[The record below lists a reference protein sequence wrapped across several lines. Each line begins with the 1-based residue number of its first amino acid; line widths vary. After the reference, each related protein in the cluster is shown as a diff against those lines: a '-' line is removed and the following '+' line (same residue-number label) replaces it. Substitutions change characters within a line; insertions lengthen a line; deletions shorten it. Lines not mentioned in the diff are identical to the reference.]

1 MRSRRLIPLLILLV
15 FIIGLVWLIRGRR
28 GETTAAANPIVLCP
42 GPDAYGYTCESGA
55 GYAYIDATNDTF
67 LYQDDGVITL
77 ELPFPFTFYGTT
89 YEEITASSNGNLQFS
104 TENTDYLNAC
114 VTLPEPV
121 EETETDDEAAAA
133 DEPTNTG
140 LVVAEM
146 GDLIAPYW
154 TDLDLR
160 FYGYL
165 ETEVVGEEP
174 NRIFV
179 IEWDSIPPF
188 DGEPEDGV
196 TFAVQLFEGSN
207 NIVVLYQDVTSL
219 TSNGLVSTVLLQSES
234 QGLALQYSCNQ
245 PTIADLSAITFPHPS
260 ETTDEWGIEP
270 EGDEAEDG
278 EANEAVALKADAAAL
293 LHSLN
298 LSSHP
303 ETRLA
308 ELQAQWANQNPVR
321 LSQWLWADLTGDG
334 LDELILLWRTK
345 PQLEQ
350 SRLLILSQLSSGSFT
365 LLNDV
370 TLSNRTTQFEQLTLA
385 ELADVTADGTPDVI
399 LHDAATGQTTVLLL
413 NGVQV
418 TTYTLDE
425 KCTGRVGVVEGN
437 VVRDGCGRGRVITG
451 WNGSAFR
458 PMNR

>member
-15 FIIGLVWLIRGRR
+15 FIVGLIWFIRGRQA
-28 GETTAAANPIVLCP
+28 ETTAAANPIVLCP

-104 TENTDYLNAC
+104 TENIDYLNAC
-114 VTLPEPV
+114 VTLPEPAD
-121 EETETDDEAAAA
+121 ETVSEDEDAAA
-133 DEPTNTG
+133 DETANAG
-140 LVVAEM
+140 LVVADM
-146 GDLIAPYW
+146 GDMIAPYW

-165 ETEVVGEEP
+165 ETEVVGETP

-179 IEWDSIPPF
+179 IEWDNIPPF

-207 NIVVLYQDVTSL
+207 NIVFLYQDVTSFD
-219 TSNGLVSTVLLQSES
+219 SNGLESTVLLQSED

-245 PTIADLSAITFPHPS
+245 PTIADLSAITFPHPA
-260 ETTDEWGIEP
+260 ETDEAWGLEP
-270 EGDEAEDG
+270 EGDEDENGD
-278 EANEAVALKADAAAL
+278 ANETVALKADAAAL
-293 LHSLN
+293 LHTLN
-298 LSSHP
+298 LSSQP
-303 ETRLA
+303 EARLA
-308 ELQAQWANQNPVR
+308 ELRSQWASQNPVR
-321 LSQWLWADLTGDG
+321 LSQWLWVDLTNDG
-334 LDELILLWRTK
+334 MDELILLWRTK

-350 SRLLILSQLSSGSFT
+350 SRLLILTQLPSGGFT

-370 TLSNRTTQFEQLTLA
+370 TLSSRTTQFEQLTLA
-385 ELADVTADGTPDVI
+385 EVADVTADGTSDVL
-399 LHDAATGQTTVLLL
+399 LHDTATGQTTVLVLT
-413 NGVQV
+413 NGQV
-418 TTYTLDE
+418 TVHTLDE
-425 KCTGRVGVVEGN
+425 KCTGRVGVVERQ
-437 VVRDGCGRGRVITG
+437 VVRDGCGRGRVITN
-451 WNGSAFR
+451 WNDGDFNN
-458 PMNR
+458 MNR